1 MFDSL
6 IIQPPRGDSIPG
18 GAAKQFRSSDLVG
31 GEQLQG
37 GFSQAESGI
46 LQDLATAMTYS
57 LDVSG
62 MM

>member
-1 MFDSL
+1 VARQNNSV
-6 IIQPPRGDSIPG
+6 PRIWWI
-18 GAAKQFRSSDLVG
+18 G

-46 LQDLATAMTYS
+46 LQDLATGMTYS